1 VTVLKLESDADR
13 ITSFVFPGR
22 YSSIFIY
29 VQICYNR
36 AMENNDGAKKSDNI
50 RTSAGSRQTRDVKPA
65 DFLRAVKA
73 NLRNGKQK
81 EAFVLLQQAAV
92 RFPDEPLIL
101 SYYGCFQALVD
112 KKYRSGVET
121 CKQALVL
128 LKQKESFEEELL
140 YPVFFLNLGRAYL
153 SAGKKPDAIESFRK
167 GLKYDNSNGE
177 LLKELRG
184 LGIRKAPP
192 VPFLDRSNPINKYIG
207 MILRPEAKN
216 HRKQSRQHTLR

>member
-1 VTVLKLESDADR
+1 
-13 ITSFVFPGR
+13 
-22 YSSIFIY
+22 
-29 VQICYNR
+29 
-36 AMENNDGAKKSDNI
+36 MENNDDTRKSDSM
-50 RTSAGSRQTRDVKPA
+50 RGSADFQQAEDVKPA

-73 NLRNGKQK
+73 HLRNGKQK

-92 RFPDEPLIL
+92 RFSDEPLIL

-121 CKQALVL
+121 CKQALAL
-128 LKQKESFEEELL
+128 LRQKGPVEEELL

-167 GLKYDNSNGE
+167 GLKYDSSNSE
-177 LLKELRG
+177 LLREMRG
-184 LGIRKAPP
+184 LGKRKAPP

-207 MILRPEAKN
+207 MILRTETKN
-216 HRKQSRQHTLR
+216 TGKHGRQRTSR